1 MRGQHRISSAA
12 SSIGYVCLC
21 RCRSSSRPRCV
32 GTPAAPAPTAQPVLR
47 LCQLVLARAHL
58 CHARRRHRGW
68 VMLRWVTHVVP
79 ERCRSRRASPYIRHL
94 LLHLVPKH
102 VGCFAHDTI
111 WAVEP
116 LMPQA
121 TPLMQALV
129 DFRTPRSCSK
139 KSRRRPLLLRLCPQF
154 KIVQGVGWAQ
164 PRYNHSL
171 IVRQAVP
178 ANAR

>member
-1 MRGQHRISSAA
+1 MPTQRGRELERQRQRQTYPIEDAA
-12 SSIGYVCLC
+12 DEI
-21 RCRSSSRPRCV
+21 RCCPR
-32 GTPAAPAPTAQPVLR
+32 
-47 LCQLVLARAHL
+47 
-58 CHARRRHRGW
+58 
-68 VMLRWVTHVVP
+68 
-79 ERCRSRRASPYIRHL
+79 IRHL